1 MTRRREIN
9 REQADVLAGLGH
21 KIHYYYDPAEAVGRH
36 SKSNGAVKV
45 KTRNRRRSGGRKIG
59 LTAQIISKNVRMTS
73 PRAGEVYDVARTI
86 LKAQKGAPLVRR
98 KLCELIA
105 SELGVT
111 EKAAQIQVSRLIKF
125 KYLKVVDAANK

>member
-36 SKSNGAVKV
+36 SKDNGAVKV
-45 KTRNRRRSGGRKIG
+45 KAGGRGRTGGKKIG

-73 PRAGEVYDVARTI
+73 PRAGEVYDKARII
-86 LKAQKGAPLVRR
+86 LKAQKGAPLIRY

-105 SELGVT
+105 AELGIT
-111 EKAAQIQVSRLIKF
+111 EKAAQVQISRLIKF
-125 KYLKVVDAANK
+125 KYLKVISATT